1 MDMQWL
7 KDEKIKHRI
16 VGLAVLLSI
25 VIVVLPA
32 MIKKSNQ
39 RLDQNMNLSIQVPPK
54 PSFPDVAAVK
64 PTILFK
70 SVKVAHIVI
79 APVAENKN
87 DNKIAPAASL
97 SGKTMASRSLLQKAP
112 ILAKNTNHATVSH
125 PKEIAAN
132 VKQTK
137 LEPRSTKIIE
147 QKSGVFSVQLASF
160 SQQVNAQSLVQ
171 SLNRKGFHASY
182 DKQGNLYRVLVGQ
195 LSQLEQAKTLQKQ
208 LISQTQMTGF
218 IVKVG

>member
-1 MDMQWL
+1 MQWL

-97 SGKTMASRSLLQKAP
+97 SGKTMASRSILQKAP
-112 ILAKNTNHATVSH
+112 ILAKNTHQAIGSQ
-125 PKEIAAN
+125 PKEIA
-132 VKQTK
+132 QTK
-137 LEPRSTKIIE
+137 SAPRSTKIIE

>member
-1 MDMQWL
+1 MQWL

-39 RLDQNMNLSIQVPPK
+39 RLDQNMSLSIQVPPK
-54 PSFPDVAAVK
+54 PTFPDVAAVK

-79 APVAENKN
+79 APVPENKN
-87 DNKIAPAASL
+87 DNKIAPATSL
-97 SGKTMASRSLLQKAP
+97 SGKTMASRSILQKAP
-112 ILAKNTNHATVSH
+112 ILAKNTQHATVSQ
-125 PKEIAAN
+125 PKEIAQIKSA
-132 VKQTK
+132 
-137 LEPRSTKIIE
+137 PRPTKIIE

-171 SLNRKGFHASY
+171 SLNKKGFHASY

-195 LSQLEQAKTLQKQ
+195 LSQLEQAKMLQKQ
-208 LISQTQMTGF
+208 LISQIQMTGF